1 MTPGMTRRLAL
12 ALLALSCASP
22 KETMMDDPPVTEPTP
37 TPAAEEPKPA
47 AAEAKPPPP
56 QLPPTRQQLIEDI
69 IFNTKVKDPFRWLE
83 EEKTK
88 EVQDWMVAQDAV
100 ARAKLHALPRREELI
115 KRFNDL
121 FYIDAVSAPIKRGG
135 RYFYTRRLKTQEKAI
150 VYWRAAE
157 NAPEKVL
164 LDPNT
169 WSTDNTVSLGTWVPS
184 WDGKKVVFAEKPN
197 AADEATLFVLDVDSG
212 QRSKIDVIPGAKYA
226 SPSWTPDS
234 KAFYYEWLPVDPKI
248 PISERPGY
256 CELRLHVLGADP
268 AKDEIVRPKTGDP
281 KTFLGGNISRDGHW
295 LFSYVVRGWNEN
307 DVFFKRVGKD
317 KEWRTLVLGKDAKY
331 SVDAWR
337 DVFYVTTDEG
347 APNKRVFKVDPG
359 KPDRKDWKELIPED
373 KDAAIESVTIVGGAI
388 AATSLKYAAT
398 EIELYG
404 LADGKLL
411 RRIELP
417 GQGTASNLI
426 GLEDDDEAYYGYS
439 AFLTPPQVFK
449 TSVKTG
455 KSSVWAK
462 IEVPVDPSPYE
473 VRQVFYPSKDGTK
486 ISMWVVLKKGLPRDG
501 NAPTLL
507 YGYGGFD
514 ISLTSAFSAGIFPWL
529 EAGGVYAVP
538 NLRGGGEYGK
548 RWHDAGK
555 QANKQNV
562 FDDFIAAA
570 EFLIREKYTQ
580 PKKLAIRGGSNGG
593 LLVGAAM
600 TQRPEL
606 FGAVICA
613 VPLLDMLRYHQFGS
627 GKTWIPEYG
636 DPEKAEDFAVLEAY
650 SPYHHVVKG
659 AQYPTLLMMSADHDD
674 RVDPM
679 HARKFVAR
687 LQAVLPNKEAALLR
701 IEMNSGHGGADQVKK
716 TVEASADWVAFL
728 LSTLDV
734 KVPAPAPAPQT
745 AEPARAPDVSPTGGR

>member
-1 MTPGMTRRLAL
+1 MNRFALFSLAL
-12 ALLALSCASP
+12 ASACASP
-22 KETMMDDPPVTEPTP
+22 RETMMDDPPVTET
-37 TPAAEEPKPA
+37 PKPA
-47 AAEAKPPPP
+47 EAPKPTEAAKPKGPE
-56 QLPPTRQQLIEDI
+56 LPATRQQLIEDI

-83 EEKTK
+83 DEKAK
-88 EVQDWMVAQDAV
+88 EVQDWMLAQDAV
-100 ARAKLHALPRREELI
+100 ARARLHALPRRDELI

-150 VYWRAAE
+150 VYWRANE
-157 NAPEKVL
+157 KAPEKVL
-164 LDPNT
+164 LDPNA
-169 WSTDNTVSLGTWVPS
+169 WSPDNTVSLGVWAPS

-197 AADEATLFVLDVDSG
+197 AADEATLYVLDVDTG
-212 QRSKIDVIPGAKYA
+212 ERSKVDVIPGAKYA

-281 KTFLGGNISRDGHW
+281 KTFLGGGISRDGHW

-307 DVFFKRVGKD
+307 DVFFKRVATAPQGGQGSKPDKD
-317 KEWRTLVLGKDAKY
+317 WRTLALGKDAKY
-331 SVDAWR
+331 AVDAWR

-359 KPDRKDWKELIPED
+359 KPDRKNWKELIPED
-373 KDAAIESVTIVGGAI
+373 KDAALESVTIVGGVI
-388 AATSLKYAAT
+388 ATSALKYAAT
-398 EIELYG
+398 EIALYG

-426 GLEDDDEAYYGYS
+426 GLEDDDEAYYSYS
-439 AFLTPPQVFK
+439 AFLAPPQVFK

-455 KSSVWAK
+455 KSTEWAK
-462 IEVPVDPSPYE
+462 VEVPVDPSPYE
-473 VRQVFYPSKDGTK
+473 VRQVFYPSKDGKK
-486 ISMWVVLKKGLPRDG
+486 ISMWLVLKKGLPRDG
-501 NAPTLL
+501 NAPTLM

-514 ISLTSAFSAGIFPWL
+514 ISLTSAFNQGIFPWL
-529 EAGGVYAVP
+529 EAGGIYAVP

-548 RWHDAGK
+548 AWHDAGK

-562 FDDFIAAA
+562 FDDFIGAA
-570 EFLIREKYTQ
+570 EFLIRERYTQ

-659 AQYPTLLMMSADHDD
+659 APYPHLLMMSADHDD

-687 LQAVLPNKEAALLR
+687 LQAVLPDRETALLR
-701 IEMNSGHGGADQVKK
+701 IEMHAGHGGADQVKK

-728 LSTLDV
+728 LSVLDV
-734 KVPAPAPAPQT
+734 KAPAPAPAPQPS
-745 AEPARAPDVSPTGGR
+745 EAPTTDGGQR

>member
-1 MTPGMTRRLAL
+1 MNRRLA
-12 ALLALSCASP
+12 ATLLALSCASP
-22 KETMMDDPPVTEPTP
+22 RETMKNEPPVTEKKP
-37 TPAAEEPKPA
+37 EPA
-47 AAEAKPPPP
+47 AADSKPAEAPKPKGP
-56 QLPPTRQQLIEDI
+56 QLPETRTQLIEDI
-69 IFNTKVKDPFRWLE
+69 LFGTKVKDPFRWLE
-83 EEKTK
+83 DEKAS
-88 EVQDWMVAQDAV
+88 EVQEWMRAQDAV
-100 ARAKLHALPRREELI
+100 ARAKLHELPHRDELI
-115 KRFNDL
+115 KRFHDL

-150 VYWRAAE
+150 VYWRANE
-157 NAPEKVL
+157 RAPEKVL
-164 LDPNT
+164 LDPNL
-169 WSTDNTVSLGTWVPS
+169 WSTDNTVSLGTWAPS

-197 AADEATLFVLDVDSG
+197 AADEATLYVLDVDSG
-212 QRSKIDVIPGAKYA
+212 ERSKVDVIPGAKYA

-248 PISERPGY
+248 PVSERPGY

-268 AKDEIVRPKTGDP
+268 AKDEIVRPKTSDP
-281 KTFLGGNISRDGHW
+281 KTFLGGGISRDGHW

-317 KEWRTLVLGKDAKY
+317 KEWKTLALGKDAKY
-331 SVDAWR
+331 AVDAWR

-359 KPDRKDWKELIPED
+359 KPDRKDWKELIAER
-373 KDAAIESVTIVGGAI
+373 KDAALESVTIVGGALAI
-388 AATSLKYAAT
+388 SSLKYAAS
-398 EIELYG
+398 EIELYN

-417 GQGTASNLI
+417 GQGTSSNLI
-426 GLEDDDEAYYGYS
+426 GLEDDDEAYYAYS
-439 AFLTPPQVFK
+439 SFLTTPQVFK

-455 KSSVWAK
+455 KSTEWAK
-462 IEVPVDPSPYE
+462 VEVPVDPKPYE
-473 VRQVFYPSKDGTK
+473 VRQVFYPSKDGTQ
-486 ISMWVVLKKGLPRDG
+486 ISMWVVLKKGLERNG
-501 NAPTLL
+501 TAPTLL

-514 ISLTSAFSAGIFPWL
+514 ISLTSSFAASIFPWL
-529 EAGGVYAVP
+529 EAGGIYAVP

-562 FDDFIAAA
+562 FDDFVAAA
-570 EFLIREKYTQ
+570 EFLIREKYTS

-636 DPEKAEDFAVLEAY
+636 DPEKADDFAVLEAY
-650 SPYHHVVKG
+650 SPYHHVSKG
-659 AQYPTLLMMSADHDD
+659 VVYPQLLMMSADHDD

-679 HARKFVAR
+679 HARKFIAR
-687 LQAVLPNKEAALLR
+687 VQAVLPQREAALLR
-701 IEMNSGHGGADQVKK
+701 IEMNSGHGGSDQVKK
-716 TVEASADWVAFL
+716 TVEASGDWVAFL
-728 LSTLDV
+728 LHALEV
-734 KVPAPAPAPQT
+734 KVPPAAAAPQGT
-745 AEPARAPDVSPTGGR
+745 LSLPRNASPDGGQ